1 MFQIRQNTGF
11 SEDLLH
17 AMILGVEWSIKESI
31 PLTQRITVSLLLFT
45 HTLTEQQTN
54 GYIIKNIV
62 FTI

>member
-17 AMILGVEWSIKESI
+17 AMILRVEWSIKESI
-31 PLTQRITVSLLLFT
+31 PLTQRIKVSLLLFT
-45 HTLTEQQTN
+45 HTLNERQTN

-62 FTI
+62 FTM